1 MAPATDAEAATL
13 ASLASRFPA
22 LHARDVEPPELLASP
37 AQLTENVF
45 LGSFEHARDKD
56 WLATNSIAAIL
67 NCGPDVCRLSADEV
81 PTGAQT
87 QVIEQGCN
95 AERRVARARAFYAEG
110 TDYAECDATDV
121 EGYAILDKHLN
132 DAVAFVRRQ
141 TGPVLIHCFSG
152 QNRSAALAL
161 GYLMTVHGLSMEQ
174 ALQVAHPL
182 RPLILS
188 NESFRLQLLRLEA
201 KQPSKA
207 EPR

>member
-1 MAPATDAEAATL
+1 M
-13 ASLASRFPA
+13 
-22 LHARDVEPPELLASP
+22 
-37 AQLTENVF
+37 
-45 LGSFEHARDKD
+45 
-56 WLATNSIAAIL
+56 
-67 NCGPDVCRLSADEV
+67 
-81 PTGAQT
+81 
-87 QVIEQGCN
+87 
-95 AERRVARARAFYAEG
+95 
-110 TDYAECDATDV
+110 